1 MIALEKAAM
10 DEDFGECEQCKDLP
24 NINVVVKAHFIYND
38 CDLKI
43 CGPCEIAQINTKAT
57 WFHMIEP
64 LLKINLVHRSIPQFA
79 NPLLEEDILLLL
91 RNQSPQPGLTACL
104 VSKMIDL
111 VETCS

>member
-1 MIALEKAAM
+1 MIALEKEAM

-24 NINVVVKAHFIYND
+24 NINVVVKAHFKYND

-43 CGPCEIAQINTKAT
+43 CGPCEIAHIKTKAT

-79 NPLLEEDILLLL
+79 KPSARGGNPSAPEKPK
-91 RNQSPQPGLTACL
+91 SPTW
-104 VSKMIDL
+104 VDSMFD
-111 VETCS
+111 VHDD